1 LPPPCEHQRSARPRR
16 RRLPRDTVKS
26 THCVGA
32 GIGYHEVVAGHITPS
47 ELRRLVEKL
56 VPGG

>member
-1 LPPPCEHQRSARPRR
+1 MIRVILPPD
-16 RRLPRDTVKS
+16 LRDL
-26 THCVGA
+26 A
-32 GIGYHEVVAGHITPS
+32 GIGYHEVVAGHTTPS